1 MAITHTAKI
10 LKLIVLNDGTDLVSV
25 IDVEITSVDDSDPS
39 NLTRTSYDS
48 FEIDTS
54 GGTSAAGFVPYGS
67 LTENN
72 IQNWISTKLAA
83 SRMITNAER
92 WINNKKNPPTPARV
106 SKALPW

>member
-1 MAITHTAKI
+1 MAITHTANI

-25 IDVEITSVDDSDPS
+25 IDVEIVSVDDSDPS

-67 LTENN
+67 LTEND

-83 SRMITNAER
+83 SRMITNAEA
-92 WINNKKNPPTPARV
+92 WIERKKNPPTPARV
-106 SKALPW
+106 SKTLPW

>member
-1 MAITHTAKI
+1 MAITHTANI

-67 LTENN
+67 LTEDAVKS
-72 IQNWISTKLAA
+72 WLAA
-83 SRMITNAER
+83 EIAESKTKAEE
-92 WINNKKNPPTPARV
+92 WINLVKNPPAPPEV